1 MGVGCGGEYS
11 PPPEPAPSLGA
22 VHEEGTGER
31 AQETWNGS
39 DVTTLGGGIVLFEI
53 VPTPFTPG
61 SKFQFC
67 TGVVYQKKWIITA
80 RHCFTN
86 QAHDA
91 KVKLSDVDITFSKDA
106 LSESDIRRLH
116 FPTLG
121 PPDLAIME
129 LKTNYKVG
137 GKEVDNK
144 TILSNKAAYTLT
156 ELSKDS
162 KVPRV
167 NCYGYGPDAFKE
179 KTNNPKSRI
188 LRMSSFWADRISSK
202 KAYEAYYDFIAN
214 SPGGTKV
221 NDYKESRTCEGKELL
236 FGVACNRLL
245 NPPKEQTTQ
254 QQQLS
259 EGDSGGPCF
268 LSSSDWQEQKSDIK
282 PRELVGIAQMNIE
295 VPTNNYD
302 IFVGSSFST
311 NIDFYRKSIE
321 NITMNRGFASRKSSL
336 GPKGPGIGWLVD
348 INGDF
353 KLDYVKVKSNEVA
366 FSLNEGANTF
376 STAQIFPISAPVED
390 NFYFGYLN
398 DDWLIDG
405 VYLNEDILTSF
416 FSQTSG
422 GIPKLIPQFPTFLPP
437 LGETSWSNSDVWL
450 IPLLSN
456 AYDLVRVEKDGLYS
470 IPNTGTS
477 FDTGSLTSSLVS
489 CPGCGDAYESD
500 FEYLDT
506 KDFVFDYFRIFEKSI
521 VVKEGL
527 PNRTWGVEKTF
538 PMPISCA
545 PSAFKDIVDLNA
557 DGLADFICIDET
569 QSVTLLSQ
577 VNKPF
582 SMARATTFEFV
593 SDWNKR
599 ATLVDMNKDNLLDIV
614 FVESNILPYAS
625 SINKFPFIQGDMYV
639 KYGTSTGEFST
650 ATKISLAGD
659 ISYALGFQP
668 FFSASDMDGDGNVEI
683 FSPSWYDDKVWVTN
697 TFTPFLFQWK
707 LFL

>member
-1 MGVGCGGEYS
+1 
-11 PPPEPAPSLGA
+11 
-22 VHEEGTGER
+22 
-31 AQETWNGS
+31 
-39 DVTTLGGGIVLFEI
+39 
-53 VPTPFTPG
+53 
-61 SKFQFC
+61 
-67 TGVVYQKKWIITA
+67 VYQKKWIITA

-91 KVKLSDVDITFSKDA
+91 KVKLSDVDITFPKEPFLNQKVS
-106 LSESDIRRLH
+106 RLH

-129 LKTNYKVG
+129 LKENYKIG

-144 TILSNKAAYTLT
+144 TILSNKPAYTL
-156 ELSKDS
+156 EKMSEDGLSKS
-162 KVPRV
+162 PTIPLVT
-167 NCYGYGPDAFKE
+167 CYGYGADAFKE
-179 KTNNPKSRI
+179 KTSVPKINN
-188 LRMSSFWADRISSK
+188 LRYSEFWMDRITSKDQYVKYQKFLAK
-202 KAYEAYYDFIAN
+202 KA
-214 SPGGTKV
+214 G
-221 NDYKESRTCEGKELL
+221 ESGEGLYSESKTCEGKELL
-236 FGVACNRLL
+236 FGVACGWMK
-245 NPPKEQTTQ
+245 NPYSEESSQK
-254 QQQLS
+254 QQLS
-259 EGDSGGPCF
+259 RGDSGGPCF
-268 LSSSDWQEQKSDIK
+268 LSASDWQRENA
-282 PRELVGIAQMNIE
+282 PPRVRELVGINQSDIK
-295 VPTNNYD
+295 VDTNYD
-302 IFVGSSFST
+302 IYIGSSFST
-311 NIDFYRKSIE
+311 NIDFYRKQIE

-336 GPKGPGIGWLVD
+336 GPKGPGVGWLVD

-376 STAQIFPISAPVED
+376 STAQVFPISAPVED

-437 LGETSWSNSDVWL
+437 LGETSWSNSDIWF

-456 AYDLVRVEKDGLYS
+456 AYDLVRVEKDGLFS

-477 FDTGSLTSSLVS
+477 LDTASLTSSVVV

-506 KDFVFDYFRIFEKSI
+506 KDFVFDYFRIYEKSI

-527 PNRTWGVEKTF
+527 PDRTWGVEKTF

-545 PSAFKDIVDLNA
+545 PSSFKDIVDLNA
-557 DGLADFICIDET
+557 DGLADFICIDQT
-569 QSVTLLSQ
+569 QAITLLSQ

-614 FVESNILPYAS
+614 FVESGFSSYAAAQKVYLP
-625 SINKFPFIQGDMYV
+625 QGDMYV
-639 KYGTSTGEFST
+639 KHGTFTGEFSI
-650 ATKISLAGD
+650 ATKISLPGD

-683 FSPSWYDDKVWVTN
+683 FSPSRYDDKVWVTN